1 MVQTGFSKERGIQLG
16 ESRRQGFLADVKKQQ
31 GHGRRGGQRVR
42 AWGRVVRTWGPPSLL
57 VPELRHGQTSFRVLG
72 GGSDMGGPAGGA
84 PGCRQR
90 RPGRRGLMRELSQA
104 GPRDFSGSSPDSAQG
119 HVEASLWDCVASVSS
134 AGCWG
139 LHSSSWLEPVPPWA
153 RPQRAFLLRPSRPD
167 LSL

>member
-72 GGSDMGGPAGGA
+72 GGVIWEDLQGALLDAGRGGRGG
-84 PGCRQR
+84 G
-90 RPGRRGLMRELSQA
+90 G
-104 GPRDFSGSSPDSAQG
+104 
-119 HVEASLWDCVASVSS
+119 
-134 AGCWG
+134 
-139 LHSSSWLEPVPPWA
+139 
-153 RPQRAFLLRPSRPD
+153 
-167 LSL
+167 